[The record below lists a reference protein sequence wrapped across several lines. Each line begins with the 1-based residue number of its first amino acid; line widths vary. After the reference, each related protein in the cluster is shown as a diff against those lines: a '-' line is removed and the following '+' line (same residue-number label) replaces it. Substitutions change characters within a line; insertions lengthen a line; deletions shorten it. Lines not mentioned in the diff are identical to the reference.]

1 MLNSK
6 NILKYLLQFKF
17 LICLCFLFMILKS
30 NGQKDNSYII
40 NVEHIGLEDGLA
52 SKSVYCGI
60 QDSKGFIWFGTNHG
74 LQRFDGKNF
83 KLFTKE
89 KNNLQDNNILRIV
102 EDENHLLWII
112 YGFPGTDRTVN
123 HKIDIMNLDDYEV
136 MSLTAKFGNKIP
148 FTEDKI
154 DAVTSNERNELAIVT
169 SSGHKTKEIY
179 YYSKKVG
186 FTKIFSDN
194 NINTY
199 FAYGIYFKSDL
210 LIFSDDKEQTFQLKT
225 NGKWNST
232 HYNLTNVYGLLPLGF
247 AANGKT
253 YVTASTRYIQ
263 GKLVPKPSFLE
274 LFPDGNT
281 KPLNNQLFDNGYC
294 VDGSDSYIQTLNDI
308 KSGNTIIFQNKK
320 GIVLFDG
327 GQYLTLI
334 DTLKLKEN
342 NQFFIYD
349 YFTATGDKH
358 WICTSLG
365 IYSVTVKPN
374 HFTHFLSPDE
384 IKVNVATAYQ
394 TRSIYADS
402 TDVFINS
409 WAGFYHIKDNHSG
422 LHVYTKLLNNR
433 EQASSEDGFYFDGK
447 YFWIT
452 GKLST
457 LVRYYYPE
465 NGVKIFPED
474 EESALW
480 SGIKT
485 KTGSLITGNVFGLSK
500 LYGDHFGKV
509 YYCNK
514 DESPKCW
521 VYQFFYSS
529 DGKLWAVTNSG
540 LFDIN
545 ANDCVISNYS
555 SKAKE
560 KDHKLPFDDFHY
572 VYEDNDENFWIATN
586 GAGLIKWNRKMNSFQ
601 QYTVADGLSSNV
613 LYAILDDE
621 KGFLWISSE
630 YGIIRFDRNNNSV
643 KIFTTAD
650 GITDNEFNRISYFKA
665 KDGRM
670 FFGGLKGVNAFYPRD
685 FWADSSSVN
694 TSLRV
699 ISFNKFIGK
708 ENKLLDKTNEFN
720 KSNSITLNPGDNF
733 FTLEFQLLDF
743 ENGKHHYAYMIEG
756 LENDWNYINENSI
769 RLSGLPYGNYSLRV
783 KAQNIQG
790 TWSTSQLRIP
800 LEVIIP
806 FNRTK
811 WFYVF
816 LIFLVAMLVI
826 FIFRLR
832 TRQLKL
838 SNLLLEDKV
847 KDRTLQLQK
856 SLGEKE
862 ILLKEKD
869 VLMKEIHHRVKN
881 NLQVISGLLELQGKT
896 LNDETAKNA
905 LTEGRSR
912 VHSMALIHQNLY
924 QFENLSSI
932 NMNRFV
938 RSLCEQVSEVFQKE
952 KQLVEVTFTIPETT
966 ELDIDT
972 AVPFGLILNE
982 LLTNSFK
989 YAFNTKSGGKINIE
1003 ASILHNGKYELT
1015 YFDNGPGL
1023 PVGFDLTKAKSLGMQ
1038 LIYDLCR
1045 QIGGKI
1051 KYEYKNGGLFII
1063 TFANRETRKKE
1074 E

>member
-1 MLNSK
+1 MNQSLS
-6 NILKYLLQFKF
+6 FKF
-17 LICLCFLFMILKS
+17 GICFCVLFITVKS
-30 NGQKDNSYII
+30 YAQKDNSYII
-40 NVEHIGLEDGLA
+40 NVGHIGLEDGLA
-52 SKSVYCGI
+52 SKSVYCGM

-89 KNNLQDNNILRIV
+89 KNNLQDNNILRIL

-123 HKIDIMNLDDYEV
+123 HKIDIMNLDDYEI
-136 MSLTAKFGNKIP
+136 MSFTSKFGSTVP

-154 DAVTSNERNELAIVT
+154 DAVTSNEKNELAIVIT
-169 SSGHKTKEIY
+169 SGPKTKEIY
-179 YYSKKVG
+179 YYSKKPG
-186 FTKIFSDN
+186 FVKIFSDN

-199 FAYGIYFKSDL
+199 FAYGIYFKNDL
-210 LIFSDDKEQTFQLKT
+210 LIFSDDKEQTFQVKT
-225 NGKWNST
+225 NGNWNST
-232 HYNLTNVYGLLPLGF
+232 HFDLTNVFGLLPLGF
-247 AANGKT
+247 AANGKI
-253 YVTASTRYIQ
+253 YVTASTRYVP
-263 GKLVPKPSFLE
+263 GKSVPKPSFLE
-274 LFPDGNT
+274 LFPDGST
-281 KPLNNQLFDNGYC
+281 KPLNNQLFDNEYC
-294 VDGSDSYIQTLNDI
+294 KDGSDSYIQTLNDA

-320 GIVLFDG
+320 GIMLFDG
-327 GQYLTLI
+327 EQYLTLI
-334 DTLKLKEN
+334 DTNKLIEN

-349 YFTATGDKH
+349 YFTTSGNKH

-365 IYSVTVKPN
+365 VYSVPVKPN
-374 HFTHFLSPDE
+374 HFAHYLSPDE
-384 IKVNVATAYQ
+384 LKLNVATAYQ

-402 TDVFINS
+402 TNVFINS
-409 WAGFYHIKDNHSG
+409 WAGFYHVKDNHHG
-422 LHVYTKLLNNR
+422 EHIYTKLLNNR
-433 EQASSEDGFYFDGK
+433 EQVSSEDGFYFDGK
-447 YFWIT
+447 YFWMSS
-452 GKLST
+452 KFKT
-457 LVRYYYPE
+457 LARYYYPE
-465 NGVKIFPED
+465 NELKLYPED
-474 EESALW
+474 EDYALW

-485 KTGSLITGNVFGLSK
+485 KTGSLITGNVFGFEK
-500 LYGDHFGKV
+500 LYEKHFGKV
-509 YYCNK
+509 YYCN
-514 DESPKCW
+514 DNESPRCW
-521 VYQFFYSS
+521 AYQFFYSS

-540 LFDIN
+540 LFDID

-555 SKAKE
+555 SKAKD
-560 KDHKLPFDDFHY
+560 KDHHLPFDDFHY
-572 VYEDNDENFWIATN
+572 VFEDNENNFWIATN
-586 GAGLIKWNRKMNSFQ
+586 GAGLIKWNRKSNLFQ

-613 LYAILDDE
+613 LYSILEDE
-621 KGFLWISSE
+621 KEFLWISSE
-630 YGIIRFDRNNNSV
+630 YGIMRFDRRNNSV

-670 FFGGLKGVNAFYPRD
+670 FFGGLKGVNAFYPKD
-685 FWADSSSVN
+685 FWTDSSSVN
-694 TSLRV
+694 IPLRV

-708 ENKLLDKTNEFN
+708 ENKLLDKTNEII

-743 ENGKHHYAYMIEG
+743 ESGKHHYAYMIDG
-756 LENDWNYINENSI
+756 LDNDWNYINENSI
-769 RLSGLPYGNYSLRV
+769 RLSGLPYGNYTLKV
-783 KAQNIQG
+783 KGQNIQG
-790 TWSTSQLRIP
+790 TWSTSELRIP
-800 LEVIIP
+800 LEIIIP
-806 FNRTK
+806 FSKTK
-811 WFYVF
+811 WFYIS
-816 LIFLVAMLVI
+816 LIFLASILVI
-826 FIFRLR
+826 VIFRLR

-838 SNLLLEDKV
+838 SNILLENKV
-847 KDRTLQLQK
+847 EERTLQLQR
-856 SLGEKE
+856 SLGDKE
-862 ILLKEKD
+862 ILLREKD

-896 LNDETAKNA
+896 INDETAKNA

-924 QFENLSSI
+924 QFEKLSGI

-938 RSLCEQVSEVFQKE
+938 RGLCEQVSEVFQKE
-952 KQLVEVTFTIPETT
+952 KQLVEITFDIPQTM

-989 YAFNTKSGGKINIE
+989 YAFNNNTYGKIHIE
-1003 ASILHNGKYELT
+1003 VTILLNGKYELT

-1023 PVGFDLTKAKSLGMQ
+1023 PEGFDLTKAKSLGMQ

-1051 KYEYKNGGLFII
+1051 KYEYKNGSLFII
-1063 TFANRETRKKE
+1063 TFANKETRKKE